1 MSMWDQRY
9 ARDEYVYGTT
19 PNDFLASVA
28 ERIPPGPVLCL
39 ADGEGRNGSHLAT
52 LGHEVTSVDA
62 SSVGL
67 EKARA
72 LAEAK
77 GVHLHLVHADLADY
91 VVEPDA
97 WAGIV
102 SIFCHLPPPLRARVL
117 AASVAGLRPGGV
129 FVLEAYTPD
138 QLRYGTGGPQ
148 EPELLVTKAAL
159 ERELRGLDLVV
170 AEEVV
175 RTMAEGIVHH
185 GDSAVVRVLG
195 VKPGA

>member
-9 ARDEYVYGTT
+9 ARDEYIYGTT

-28 ERIPPGPVLCL
+28 DRIPAGPVLCL
-39 ADGEGRNGSHLAT
+39 ADGEGRNGAYLAAR
-52 LGHEVTSVDA
+52 GHEVTSVDA

-67 EKARA
+67 EKARK
-72 LAEAK
+72 LAETQ
-77 GVHLHLVHADLADY
+77 GVTLHLVHADLADFGIA
-91 VVEPDA
+91 PGA

-102 SIFCHLPPPLRARVL
+102 SIFLHLPPALRARVH

-138 QLRYGTGGPQ
+138 QLHYGTGGPR
-148 EPELLVTKAAL
+148 EPDLLMTRDAVG
-159 ERELRGLDLVV
+159 RELDGLELRI
-170 AEEVV
+170 ARELV

-185 GDSAVVRVLG
+185 GESAVVQILG
-195 VKPGA
+195 VKPG